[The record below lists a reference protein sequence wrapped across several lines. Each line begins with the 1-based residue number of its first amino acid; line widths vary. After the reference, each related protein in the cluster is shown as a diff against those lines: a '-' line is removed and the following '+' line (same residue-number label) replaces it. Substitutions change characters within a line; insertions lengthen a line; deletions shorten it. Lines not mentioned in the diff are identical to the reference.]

1 MAGGGVMSNLR
12 AELDNYLA
20 IRRAVGFKLH
30 RTGLLLADFVGY
42 LEESQS
48 DTITTDSALAW
59 ASLPQNGSSEWW
71 GYRLSAGAGVRS
83 SPPCHRPRP

>member
-1 MAGGGVMSNLR
+1 MTNLR
-12 AELDNYLA
+12 AELDSYLA

-42 LEESQS
+42 LEEHQS

-59 ASLPQNGSSEWW
+59 ASLPRGRQLGMVGPSP
-71 GYRLSAGAGVRS
+71 LDGAGVRS
-83 SPPCHRPRP
+83 SPPCHRRRP